1 VRAGAG
7 GGVPVSGRSSDAS
20 EEEDEEEE
28 GEGLEELQ
36 AAVEAGVAPVATT
49 VARMAAASAASEHR
63 RRVVGSPVRPPR
75 ESADGSAGQ
84 SALPSAESTPRSAA
98 TLDQMFSSMQ
108 EDMLLSTD
116 HAAASPGSSPGW
128 DARRPSPRRSLAAAA
143 AARADAERRL
153 AASTPP
159 PAQGAPPSPPPSPPP
174 SKSRRAPGATSTPPL
189 PAARPSSA
197 GSRHSTVSAL
207 RGRKRHSMISSPEH
221 DVAERRYS
229 GKSLSVRSPPVS
241 VAGSSQESFDAK
253 LKKSAP
259 TAVLPGEVALNPQ
272 KVDFSNIMAGNLM
285 VAGGGASPALQ
296 PSPSPLVSPR
306 KSRYSEDARLGAR
319 SRYSGSRPGSGPGSA
334 SGRAEVVEFGGCKAP
349 SAGSNSNPLSR
360 RAASPPLTVG
370 WREAAS
376 SEAPDGEAAGSGA
389 AESAGAHR
397 SPHVG
402 GLVPQ
407 QQRQSVTKVALATHP
422 ALLLLVTTLVFGPYD
437 WLTFDDVEAPN
448 VAAAADTDALL
459 TFVTLEELWE
469 SSWGLSWQSLLYV
482 RYLIATPLTALL
494 YLLSRYSAAR
504 QRRDTPEG
512 TLRGG
517 AGRGDHARSHPRVGK
532 PTRRGRR
539 RRRQY

>member
-1 VRAGAG
+1 
-7 GGVPVSGRSSDAS
+7 
-20 EEEDEEEE
+20 
-28 GEGLEELQ
+28 
-36 AAVEAGVAPVATT
+36 
-49 VARMAAASAASEHR
+49 M
-63 RRVVGSPVRPPR
+63 
-75 ESADGSAGQ
+75 
-84 SALPSAESTPRSAA
+84 
-98 TLDQMFSSMQ
+98 
-108 EDMLLSTD
+108 
-116 HAAASPGSSPGW
+116 
-128 DARRPSPRRSLAAAA
+128 
-143 AARADAERRL
+143 AERRL
-153 AASTPP
+153 
-159 PAQGAPPSPPPSPPP
+159 
-174 SKSRRAPGATSTPPL
+174 
-189 PAARPSSA
+189 SS
-197 GSRHSTVSAL
+197 
-207 RGRKRHSMISSPEH
+207 
-221 DVAERRYS
+221 
-229 GKSLSVRSPPVS
+229 KSLSVRSPPLS

-285 VAGGGASPALQ
+285 VAGGGASPAL
-296 PSPSPLVSPR
+296 PPPPSPLVSPR
-306 KSRYSEDARLGAR
+306 KSRYSEDARLGAK
-319 SRYSGSRPGSGPGSA
+319 SRYSGSKPGSGPGSA
-334 SGRAEVVEFGGCKAP
+334 SGGAEVVEPGGCKAP
-349 SAGSNSNPLSR
+349 SAEPNSNPLSR

-376 SEAPDGEAAGSGA
+376 NEAPDGEAAGSGA

-448 VAAAADTDALL
+448 VAAADTDALL
-459 TFVTLEELWE
+459 TFGTLDELWE

-504 QRRDTPEG
+504 QRRDTREG

-517 AGRGDHARSHPRVGK
+517 AARGDHARSHLRVGK

-539 RRRQY
+539 RQRQYKNNHTRNHTGENSNENTETDTRRGSSCSRRPLRRALA